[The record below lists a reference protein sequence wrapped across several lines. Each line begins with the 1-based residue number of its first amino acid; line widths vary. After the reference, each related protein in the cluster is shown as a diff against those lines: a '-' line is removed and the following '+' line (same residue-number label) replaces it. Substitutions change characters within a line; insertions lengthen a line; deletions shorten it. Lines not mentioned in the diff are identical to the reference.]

1 MSELFADV
9 YALNLADDDFCSCR
23 NRYACKSCNLRSGL
37 TYNLSI
43 KRAVDD
49 DGLSDLLCLLGIEEI
64 AASFSKL
71 SLNCVVDILMNDDR
85 LLGCTNHTVIKCL

>member
-23 NRYACKSCNLRSGL
+23 NLYACKSRNLRSGL
-37 TYNLSI
+37 TYDLSI

-64 AASFSKL
+64 TASFGKL